1 MRNFAVIALAI
12 AVATSVATAQTVTLN
27 LDSAQDGQTVA
38 PGATISWTIA
48 VEVSS
53 GDNAGL
59 ALISTDL
66 MASNSNP
73 DVVDIEPGDEGSIDA
88 TMSQFSSPMGISN
101 PAEGSATTGYIGVQR
116 GVPGSLLLR
125 QIGGGQNTFGVAG
138 ASIGLDANVAAGVGQ
153 SGPQTVL
160 SGSFNAPSTSGS
172 YTFQLDNALAN
183 VLVSAETAPALSP
196 VVAAT
201 VDTSSNG
208 SFSFTVSAAAPLGD
222 MNCDGSVNLADVPAM
237 VEALVDPTGYATNFP
252 GCDPLNGDFAD
263 DDVLNGADIAG
274 FVSALIAAP

>member
-1 MRNFAVIALAI
+1 MRKFAFAILALAF
-12 AVATSVATAQTVTLN
+12 AASTATAQIVTLN
-27 LDSAQDGQTVA
+27 LDSSQAGQNVA
-38 PGATISWTIA
+38 PGAAIDWTIT

-59 ALISTDL
+59 ALVSTDL

-73 DVVDIEPGDEGSIDA
+73 DVVDIAPGNEGSIDG
-88 TMSQFSSPMGISN
+88 TMAQFSRPLGISN
-101 PAEGSATTGYIGVQR
+101 PAEGGATTGYIGVQR
-116 GVPGSLLLR
+116 GVPGSLFLR

-138 ASIGLDANVAAGVGQ
+138 ASVGQDANVQAGVGQ
-153 SGPQTVL
+153 SGPQTIL
-160 SGSFNAPSTSGS
+160 SGTFNAPATTGT
-172 YTFQLDNALAN
+172 YTFQLENAIAN

-201 VDTSSNG
+201 VDTASNG
-208 SFSFTVSAAAPLGD
+208 SFSFTVSTAQPLGD

-237 VEALVDPTGYATNFP
+237 AEALVDPTGYAANYP

-263 DDVLNGADIAG
+263 DDLLNGADIAG
-274 FVSALIAAP
+274 FVAALLAP